1 MPCVR
6 RLGESARKAK
16 DAPSK
21 LPMHVNSVVFL
32 CVAKCGVKGLA
43 SLSGTAKLCR
53 RDRTFSLCIFS
64 ILITMQ
70 SPREND

>member
-1 MPCVR
+1 MLCVR
-6 RLGESARKAK
+6 RLGESTKKAK

-43 SLSGTAKLCR
+43 LLSGTAKLCR
-53 RDRTFSLCIFS
+53 RDRTFSLYIFS